1 MVWVIGIPP
10 FLRTLA
16 FATSKS
22 ILYFYFHKNLEITS
36 VKIESTTKHLQNAP
50 MLTLGRFFYN
60 KKIVVFLL
68 SCQLENPPG
77 SLLHLCQQVAKV
89 KKLLYFRFLLA
100 SQRLL
105 SSSGERL

>member
-16 FATSKS
+16 FAAAKS
-22 ILYFYFHKNLEITS
+22 IPYFYFHKNLVITS

-50 MLTLGRFFYN
+50 MLTLVWFFYN

-68 SCQLENPPG
+68 SCQLENPLNPF
-77 SLLHLCQQVAKV
+77 SVYV
-89 KKLLYFRFLLA
+89 NKLLKLDNHSIFA
-100 SQRLL
+100 SY
-105 SSSGERL
+105 SPPKDY